1 MSLAV
6 HAQQAPSSVDR
17 TAAART
23 SAEQDWP
30 AQQRPEQRAADVDPM
45 DAKDLAPEL
54 QWIDSQKANKG
65 LFDYT
70 LIQQGKDLGPSQF
83 DQFKRGVLVFG
94 EDAKNVRRDVANSRV
109 KLSTDVQQGDAN
121 PQIDPNGG
129 GPKTPSGPAGATVTV
144 GAVPGGVDPVIPD
157 TASH

>member
-6 HAQQAPSSVDR
+6 HAQQAPSSVGR

-23 SAEQDWP
+23 SAEQDWQ
-30 AQQRPEQRAADVDPM
+30 AQQLSEQRAADVDPM
-45 DAKDLAPEL
+45 DVKDLAPEL

-70 LIQQGKDLGPSQF
+70 LIQQGKDLGLSQF
-83 DQFKRGVLVFG
+83 DQFKLGVLGFG
-94 EDAKNVRRDVANSRV
+94 EDAKNLPRDVASSHV
-109 KLSTDVQQGDAN
+109 KLPTDVQQGDAN

-129 GPKTPSGPAGATVTV
+129 GP
-144 GAVPGGVDPVIPD
+144 
-157 TASH
+157 